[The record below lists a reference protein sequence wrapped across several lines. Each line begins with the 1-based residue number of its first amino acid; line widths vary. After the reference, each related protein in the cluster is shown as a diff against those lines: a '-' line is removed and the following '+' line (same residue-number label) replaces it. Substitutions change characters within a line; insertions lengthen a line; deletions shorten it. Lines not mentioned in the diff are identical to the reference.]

1 MLDSADGDAD
11 PYPNQNNKMKRSI
24 LKYESITAV
33 WRDKQVQLC
42 FLRGKRGII
51 FLWEVTHCFYHYC
64 DMPDHVSI
72 FFGDG
77 DRIFVAEPDPHEK
90 YGRQGK

>member
-24 LKYESITAV
+24 LKYEKAYLPFGETNRCSYA
-33 WRDKQVQLC
+33 

-51 FLWEVTHCFYHYC
+51 FLWEVTHCFLSLLRY
-64 DMPDHVSI
+64 
-72 FFGDG
+72 
-77 DRIFVAEPDPHEK
+77 A
-90 YGRQGK
+90 